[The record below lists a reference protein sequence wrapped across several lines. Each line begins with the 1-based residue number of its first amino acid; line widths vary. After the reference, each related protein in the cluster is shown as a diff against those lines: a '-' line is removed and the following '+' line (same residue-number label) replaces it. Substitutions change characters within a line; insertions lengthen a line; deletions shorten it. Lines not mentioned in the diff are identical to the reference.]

1 MSKLKNP
8 DPGRLSHI
16 QTVRLQADQGNFSP
30 LAEVE
35 NIHVLAGA
43 LKLFFRELKEPLIPW
58 DTVEKLLPIIN
69 LPNNQVFFF
78 SILSLVLSLTQNTLK
93 HSGFPKVSMSKLTHS
108 TSRRSVRR

>member
-8 DPGRLSHI
+8 YPGRLSHI
-16 QTVRLQADQGNFSP
+16 QTVRLQADQSNFTP

-69 LPNNQVFFF
+69 LPNNQVFFSQF
-78 SILSLVLSLTQNTLK
+78 C
-93 HSGFPKVSMSKLTHS
+93 H
-108 TSRRSVRR
+108 

>member
-8 DPGRLSHI
+8 YLGRLSHI
-16 QTVRLQADQGNFSP
+16 QTVRLQADQGNFTP

-69 LPNNQVFFF
+69 LPNNQVFF
-78 SILSLVLSLTQNTLK
+78 SILSLMQYSPLNKTLWLSE
-93 HSGFPKVSMSKLTHS
+93 SIDV
-108 TSRRSVRR
+108 

>member
-1 MSKLKNP
+1 MKNP
-8 DPGRLSHI
+8 YPGRLSHI
-16 QTVRLQADQGNFSP
+16 QTVRLQADQGNFTP

-69 LPNNQVFFF
+69 LPNNQVFF
-78 SILSLVLSLTQNTLK
+78 SILSLMQYSPLNKTLWLSE
-93 HSGFPKVSMSKLTHS
+93 SIDV
-108 TSRRSVRR
+108 

>member
-1 MSKLKNP
+1 MRRFIPKYCVSMSKLKNP
-8 DPGRLSHI
+8 YPGRLSHI
-16 QTVRLQADQGNFSP
+16 QTVRLQADQGNFTP

-69 LPNNQVFFF
+69 LPNNQVEFLNFV
-78 SILSLVLSLTQNTLK
+78 I
-93 HSGFPKVSMSKLTHS
+93 S
-108 TSRRSVRR
+108 TRKQKY

>member
-1 MSKLKNP
+1 M
-8 DPGRLSHI
+8 
-16 QTVRLQADQGNFSP
+16 RLQADQGNFTP

-69 LPNNQVFFF
+69 LPNNQVFF
-78 SILSLVLSLTQNTLK
+78 SILSLMQYSPLNKTLWLSE
-93 HSGFPKVSMSKLTHS
+93 SIDV
-108 TSRRSVRR
+108 

>member
-8 DPGRLSHI
+8 YPGRLSHI
-16 QTVRLQADQGNFSP
+16 QTVRLQADQGNFTP

-69 LPNNQVFFF
+69 LPNNQVFF
-78 SILSLVLSLTQNTLK
+78 SILSLMQYSPLNKTLWLSE
-93 HSGFPKVSMSKLTHS
+93 SIDV
-108 TSRRSVRR
+108 

>member
-8 DPGRLSHI
+8 YLGRLSHI
-16 QTVRLQADQGNFSP
+16 QTVRLQADQGNFTP

-78 SILSLVLSLTQNTLK
+78 NIVINAILSFKQNTLAFRK
-93 HSGFPKVSMSKLTHS
+93 Y
-108 TSRRSVRR
+108 

>member
-8 DPGRLSHI
+8 YPGRLSHI
-16 QTVRLQADQGNFSP
+16 QTVRLQADQGNFTP

-69 LPNNQVFFF
+69 LPNNQVL
-78 SILSLVLSLTQNTLK
+78 SLILSFKQNTLK
-93 HSGFPKVSMSKLTHS
+93 HSGFLKVSMSKLTHS